1 MGPEVIFY
9 SLAILL
15 VLILASV
22 QIGIALG
29 VASVIGVY
37 LAYGD
42 VQIALSILGSTA
54 YDAIRSHA
62 LAVIP
67 LFMLMGEII
76 SRSGAAADLY
86 RLCDRAM
93 GRLPGRLAA
102 ATVVG
107 NAAFAAVSGVA
118 IASAA
123 TFSRIAYPEMR
134 RSGYGKS
141 YALGVIAGSG
151 SLGMLIP
158 PSVLLIVWAILTEG
172 SVGALFVAGVIPGLL
187 LGLAFVI
194 YCTLKAVA
202 SPSVAPRVAP
212 DVASDV
218 ASDMAPAVASEVAP
232 DDDRAASRRP
242 DERPSAGLKH
252 QLISAGGILGLVV
265 LVLGGIWSGVFT
277 PTEAAGFGALGSIVL
292 GYARGMRRKAFME
305 AIYNAGRFT
314 APIMFLLIAGSMYA
328 KLLAVSGGIDLVQDL
343 VSGAGLSPLGLI
355 VLMTVIWLLLGALI
369 DSISDILLTVPVFV
383 PIALAAGFDP
393 IAFAIYGIIVI
404 EAGLL
409 TPPMGLL
416 IFTVKSSV
424 ADPSVTLGDIFRGA
438 VPFWILMLAVA
449 ALILLNPLLATWLPG
464 LMF

>member
-1 MGPEVIFY
+1 MMGPEVIFY

-15 VLILASV
+15 MLILASV

-42 VQIALSILGSTA
+42 FQIALSILGSTA

-86 RLCDRAM
+86 RLCDRAL

-102 ATVVG
+102 ATVLG

-134 RSGYGKS
+134 RSGYAKS

-187 LGLAFVI
+187 LGLAFVF
-194 YCTLKAVA
+194 YCALKAVV
-202 SPSVAPRVAP
+202 SPGV
-212 DVASDV
+212 
-218 ASDMAPAVASEVAP
+218 APAVAPLTEHAGRREA
-232 DDDRAASRRP
+232 DKGDRRDTADPGRQLV
-242 DERPSAGLKH
+242 SAL
-252 QLISAGGILGLVV
+252 GIVGLVV
-265 LVLGGIWSGVFT
+265 LVLGGIWTGVFT
-277 PTEAAGFGALGSIVL
+277 PTEAAGFGALGSLVL
-292 GYARGMRRKAFME
+292 GYANGMRSRAFMD
-305 AIYNAGRFT
+305 AIYSAGRYT

-328 KLLAVSGGIDLVQDL
+328 KLLAVSGGINLIQDL
-343 VSGAGLSPLGLI
+343 VTGAGLTPVGLV

-383 PIALAAGFDP
+383 PLAAAAGIDP

-424 ADPSVTLGDIFRGA
+424 TDPDVTLGDIFRGS
-438 VPFWILMLAVA
+438 VPFWILMLGVA
-449 ALILLNPLLATWLPG
+449 ALILLRPELATWLPA

>member
-1 MGPEVIFY
+1 MMGPEVIFY

-29 VASVIGVY
+29 AASVIGVY

-42 VQIALSILGSTA
+42 LQIALSILGSTA

-86 RLCDRAM
+86 RLCDRAL

-102 ATVVG
+102 ATVLG

-134 RSGYGKS
+134 RSGYAKS

-187 LGLAFVI
+187 LGLAFVF
-194 YCTLKAVA
+194 YCALKAVV
-202 SPSVAPRVAP
+202 SPGV
-212 DVASDV
+212 
-218 ASDMAPAVASEVAP
+218 APAVAPVTEPAGRRET
-232 DDDRAASRRP
+232 DKGDRP
-242 DERPSAGLKH
+242 DAADLGRQLVSAL
-252 QLISAGGILGLVV
+252 GIAGLVV
-265 LVLGGIWSGVFT
+265 LVLGGIWTGVFT
-277 PTEAAGFGALGSIVL
+277 PTEAAGFGALGSLVL
-292 GYARGMRRKAFME
+292 GFANGMRSGAFME
-305 AIYNAGRFT
+305 AIYSAGRYT

-328 KLLAVSGGIDLVQDL
+328 KLLAVSGGINLIQDL
-343 VSGAGLSPLGLI
+343 VTGAGLTPVGLI

-383 PIALAAGFDP
+383 PLAAAAGFDP

-424 ADPSVTLGDIFRGA
+424 TDPDVTLGDIFRGS
-438 VPFWILMLAVA
+438 VPFWILMLGVA
-449 ALILLNPLLATWLPG
+449 ALILLRPELATWLPA

>member
-76 SRSGAAADLY
+76 SRSGAASDLY
-86 RLCDRAM
+86 RLCDRLL

-102 ATVVG
+102 ATVLG

-134 RSGYGKS
+134 RSGYARS

-187 LGLAFVI
+187 LGLAFVV
-194 YCTLKAVA
+194 YCALRAVI
-202 SPSVAPRVAP
+202 SPGV
-212 DVASDV
+212 
-218 ASDMAPAVASEVAP
+218 APAVARSPEQGEGGEGGHR
-232 DDDRAASRRP
+232 DLRAAAALGRQLV
-242 DERPSAGLKH
+242 SAL
-252 QLISAGGILGLVV
+252 GIVGLVV

-277 PTEAAGFGALGSIVL
+277 PTEAAGFGALGSLVL
-292 GYARGMRRKAFME
+292 GYANGMRGRAFLE
-305 AIYNAGRFT
+305 AIYSAGRYT

-328 KLLAVSGGIDLVQDL
+328 KLLAVSGGINLIQDL
-343 VSGAGLSPLGLI
+343 VTGAGLTPVGLI

-383 PIALAAGFDP
+383 PLAAAAGFDP

-424 ADPSVTLGDIFRGA
+424 TDPDVTLGDIFRGS
-438 VPFWILMLAVA
+438 VPFWLLMLGVAV
-449 ALILLNPLLATWLPG
+449 LILLSPALATWLPD

>member
-1 MGPEVIFY
+1 MMGPEVIFY

-42 VQIALSILGSTA
+42 FQIALSILGSTA

-86 RLCDRAM
+86 RLCDRAL
-93 GRLPGRLAA
+93 GRLPGRLAV
-102 ATVVG
+102 ATVLG

-134 RSGYGKS
+134 RSGYAKS

-202 SPSVAPRVAP
+202 SPAVAPRVAA
-212 DVASDV
+212 D
-218 ASDMAPAVASEVAP
+218 VAP
-232 DDDRAASRRP
+232 DSDRASNRQGSGGDTSDP
-242 DERPSAGLKH
+242 DGLKH
-252 QLISAGGILGLVV
+252 QFIGAAGIVGLVV

-292 GYARGMRRKAFME
+292 GYARGMRRRAFMQ
-305 AIYNAGRFT
+305 AIYNAGRYT

-328 KLLAVSGGIDLVQDL
+328 KLLAVSGGIDLIQDL
-343 VSGAGLSPLGLI
+343 VTGAGLTPLGLV

-383 PIALAAGFDP
+383 PIALASGFDP

-424 ADPSVTLGDIFRGA
+424 TDPSVTLGDIFRGA

-449 ALILLNPLLATWLPG
+449 ALVLWWPRLATWLPG

>member
-1 MGPEVIFY
+1 MMGPEVIFY

-42 VQIALSILGSTA
+42 FQIALSILGSTA

-86 RLCDRAM
+86 RLCDRVL

-102 ATVVG
+102 ATVLG

-134 RSGYGKS
+134 RSGYAKS

-187 LGLAFVI
+187 LGLAFVV
-194 YCTLKAVA
+194 YCALKAVV
-202 SPSVAPRVAP
+202 SPGV
-212 DVASDV
+212 
-218 ASDMAPAVASEVAP
+218 APAVARNAEQDGSHEAGRQGP
-232 DDDRAASRRP
+232 QDAAALHRQFV
-242 DERPSAGLKH
+242 SAL
-252 QLISAGGILGLVV
+252 GIVGLVV

-277 PTEAAGFGALGSIVL
+277 PTEAAGFGALGSLVL
-292 GYARGMRRKAFME
+292 GYANGMRAKAFME
-305 AIYNAGRFT
+305 AIYSAGRFT

-328 KLLAVSGGIDLVQDL
+328 KLLAVSGGINLIQDL
-343 VSGAGLSPLGLI
+343 VTGVGLTPVGLI

-383 PIALAAGFDP
+383 PLAVAAGFDP

-424 ADPSVTLGDIFRGA
+424 TDPDVTLGDIFRGS
-438 VPFWILMLAVA
+438 VPFWILMLGVAV
-449 ALILLNPLLATWLPG
+449 LILLSPALATWLPG

>member
-1 MGPEVIFY
+1 MMGPEVIFY

-15 VLILASV
+15 ALILASV

-29 VASVIGVY
+29 IASVIGVY

-42 VQIALSILGSTA
+42 SQIALSILGSTA

-86 RLCDRAM
+86 RLCDLAL

-102 ATVVG
+102 ATVLG

-134 RSGYGKS
+134 RSGYAKS

-187 LGLAFVI
+187 LGLVFVF
-194 YCTLKAVA
+194 YCALKAVV
-202 SPSVAPRVAP
+202 SPGVAPAFAP
-212 DVASDV
+212 VTE
-218 ASDMAPAVASEVAP
+218 PAGRRET
-232 DDDRAASRRP
+232 DNGDRP
-242 DERPSAGLKH
+242 DAADLGRQLVSAL
-252 QLISAGGILGLVV
+252 GIVGLVV
-265 LVLGGIWSGVFT
+265 LVLGGIWTGVFT
-277 PTEAAGFGALGSIVL
+277 PTEAAGFGALGSLVL
-292 GYARGMRRKAFME
+292 GYANGMRGRAFMD
-305 AIYNAGRFT
+305 AIYSAGRYT

-328 KLLAVSGGIDLVQDL
+328 KLLAVSGGINLIQDL
-343 VSGAGLSPLGLI
+343 VTGAGLTPVGLI

-383 PIALAAGFDP
+383 PLAAAAGIDP

-424 ADPSVTLGDIFRGA
+424 TDPDVTLGDIFRGS
-438 VPFWILMLAVA
+438 VPFWILMLGVA
-449 ALILLNPLLATWLPG
+449 ALILLRPELATWLPA
-464 LMF
+464 LVF

>member
-1 MGPEVIFY
+1 MLGPEVIFY

-15 VLILASV
+15 VLVFVSV
-22 QIGIALG
+22 PIGISLG

-42 VQIALSILGSTA
+42 INIALSILGSTA
-54 YDAIRSHA
+54 YDSIRSHT

-67 LFMLMGEII
+67 LFMLMGEVI
-76 SRSGAAADLY
+76 SRSGAAKDLY
-86 RLCDRAM
+86 ALCDRCLH
-93 GRLPGRLAA
+93 RLPGRLAA

-134 RSGYGKS
+134 RLGYKKS

-172 SVGALFVAGVIPGLL
+172 SVGALFLAGVIPGLL
-187 LGLAFVI
+187 LGLAFI
-194 YCTLKAVA
+194 MYCSITAIID
-202 SPSVAPRVAP
+202 PSI
-212 DVASDV
+212 
-218 ASDMAPAVASEVAP
+218 APAV
-232 DDDRAASRRP
+232 DRAHSKQSDGEKRS
-242 DERPSAGLKH
+242 EFISGLGIIT
-252 QLISAGGILGLVV
+252 LILC
-265 LVLGGIWSGVFT
+265 VLGGIWGGIFT

-292 GYARGMRRKAFME
+292 GYVKGMRSQDFIE
-305 AIYNAGRFT
+305 AIYNAGRYT
-314 APIMFLLIAGSMYA
+314 APIMFLLIAGSMYSR
-328 KLLAVSGGIDLVQDL
+328 LLAVSGGINLIQDL
-343 VSGAGLSPLGLI
+343 VVGTGLSPWGLI
-355 VLMTVIWLLLGALI
+355 MIMTVIWLLLGALI
-369 DSISDILLTVPVFV
+369 DSISDILLTVPIFV
-383 PIALAAGFDP
+383 PIAAAAGFDP

-424 ADPSVTLGDIFRGA
+424 PDPSVTLGEIFKGSI
-438 VPFWILMLAVA
+438 PFWILMLLVA
-449 ALILLNPLLATWLPG
+449 LSVLFFPSLATWLPG

>member
-9 SLAILL
+9 SLVILL

-86 RLCDRAM
+86 RLCDRAL

-102 ATVVG
+102 ATVLG

-134 RSGYGKS
+134 RSGYAKS

-202 SPSVAPRVAP
+202 NPAVAP
-212 DVASDV
+212 DVAPDV
-218 ASDMAPAVASEVAP
+218 AFDVPP
-232 DDDRAASRRP
+232 DEGRAESRQP
-242 DERPSAGLKH
+242 DERPSVGLKH

-292 GYARGMRRKAFME
+292 GYARGMRRRAFMQ
-305 AIYNAGRFT
+305 AIYNAGRYT

-328 KLLAVSGGIDLVQDL
+328 KLLAVSGGIDLIQDL
-343 VSGAGLSPLGLI
+343 VAGAGLTPLGLI

-424 ADPSVTLGDIFRGA
+424 TDPSVTLGDIFRGA

-449 ALILLNPLLATWLPG
+449 ALILWWPWLATWLPG

>member
-1 MGPEVIFY
+1 M
-9 SLAILL
+9 
-15 VLILASV
+15 

-42 VQIALSILGSTA
+42 LQIALSILGSTA

-86 RLCDRAM
+86 RLCDRVL

-102 ATVVG
+102 ATVLG

-134 RSGYGKS
+134 RSGYARS

-187 LGLAFVI
+187 LGLAFVV
-194 YCTLKAVA
+194 YCALKAVV
-202 SPSVAPRVAP
+202 SPGVAPTVKA
-212 DVASDV
+212 VVSSEV
-218 ASDMAPAVASEVAP
+218 APAVARTTEPGGSGEAGQQGSQ
-232 DDDRAASRRP
+232 DATALRRQFV
-242 DERPSAGLKH
+242 SAL
-252 QLISAGGILGLVV
+252 GIIGLVV
-265 LVLGGIWSGVFT
+265 LVLGGIWSGAFT
-277 PTEAAGFGALGSIVL
+277 PTEAAGFGALGSLVL
-292 GYARGMRRKAFME
+292 GYANGMRGRAFME
-305 AIYNAGRFT
+305 AIFSAGRYT

-328 KLLAVSGGIDLVQDL
+328 KLLAVSGGINLIQDL
-343 VSGAGLSPLGLI
+343 VTGAGLTPVGLI

-383 PIALAAGFDP
+383 PLAAAAGFDP

-424 ADPSVTLGDIFRGA
+424 TDPDVTLGDIFRGA
-438 VPFWILMLAVA
+438 VPFWILMLGVA
-449 ALILLNPLLATWLPG
+449 ALILWQSSLATWLPG

>member
-1 MGPEVIFY
+1 MLGPEVIFY

-15 VLILASV
+15 VLVFASV
-22 QIGIALG
+22 PIGISLG

-42 VQIALSILGSTA
+42 INIALSILGSTA
-54 YDAIRSHA
+54 YDSIRSHT

-67 LFMLMGEII
+67 LFMLMGEVI
-76 SRSGAAADLY
+76 SRSGAAKDLY
-86 RLCDRAM
+86 ALCDRCLH
-93 GRLPGRLAA
+93 RLPGRLAA
-102 ATVVG
+102 ATVLG

-134 RSGYGKS
+134 RLGYKKS

-172 SVGALFVAGVIPGLL
+172 SVGALFLAGVIPGLL
-187 LGLAFVI
+187 LGLAFI
-194 YCTLKAVA
+194 MYCSITAIID
-202 SPSVAPRVAP
+202 PSI
-212 DVASDV
+212 
-218 ASDMAPAVASEVAP
+218 APAV
-232 DDDRAASRRP
+232 DRAHSKQSEGEKRS
-242 DERPSAGLKH
+242 EFISGLGIIT
-252 QLISAGGILGLVV
+252 LILC
-265 LVLGGIWSGVFT
+265 VLGGIWGGIFT

-292 GYARGMRRKAFME
+292 GYVKGMRKQDFIE
-305 AIYNAGRFT
+305 AIYNAGRYT
-314 APIMFLLIAGSMYA
+314 APIMFLLIAGSMYSR
-328 KLLAVSGGIDLVQDL
+328 LLAVSGGINLIQDL
-343 VSGAGLSPLGLI
+343 VVGTGLSPWGLI
-355 VLMTVIWLLLGALI
+355 MIMTVIWLLLGALI
-369 DSISDILLTVPVFV
+369 DSISDILLTVPIFV
-383 PIALAAGFDP
+383 PIAAAAGFDP

-424 ADPSVTLGDIFRGA
+424 PDPSVTLGEIFKGSI
-438 VPFWILMLAVA
+438 PFWILMLLVA
-449 ALILLNPLLATWLPG
+449 LSVLFFPSLATWLPG

>member
-194 YCTLKAVA
+194 YCTLKAIA
-202 SPSVAPRVAP
+202 SPAVAPRVAA
-212 DVASDV
+212 D
-218 ASDMAPAVASEVAP
+218 VAP
-232 DDDRAASRRP
+232 DADRASNRQGSGGETSDP
-242 DERPSAGLKH
+242 DGLKH
-252 QLISAGGILGLVV
+252 QLIGAAGIVGLVV

-292 GYARGMRRKAFME
+292 GYARGMRRRAFME
-305 AIYNAGRFT
+305 AIYNAGRYT
-314 APIMFLLIAGSMYA
+314 APVMFLLIAGSMYA
-328 KLLAVSGGIDLVQDL
+328 RLLAVSGGIDLIQDL
-343 VSGAGLSPLGLI
+343 VTGAGLTPFGLI

-383 PIALAAGFDP
+383 PIALASGFDP

-424 ADPSVTLGDIFRGA
+424 TDPSVTLGDIFRGA

-449 ALILLNPLLATWLPG
+449 ALVLWWPWLATWLPG

>member
-1 MGPEVIFY
+1 MLGPEVIFY

-15 VLILASV
+15 VLVFISV
-22 QIGIALG
+22 PIGVSLG

-42 VQIALSILGSTA
+42 INIALSILGSTA
-54 YDAIRSHA
+54 YDSIRSHT

-67 LFMLMGEII
+67 LFMLMGEVI
-76 SRSGAAADLY
+76 SRSGAAKDLY
-86 RLCDRAM
+86 TLCNRFLY
-93 GRLPGRLAA
+93 RLPGRLAA

-134 RSGYGKS
+134 RLGYKKS

-172 SVGALFVAGVIPGLL
+172 SVGALFIAGVIPGLL
-187 LGLAFVI
+187 LGFAFI
-194 YCTLKAVA
+194 LYCSISAIIN
-202 SPSVAPRVAP
+202 PSI
-212 DVASDV
+212 
-218 ASDMAPAVASEVAP
+218 APALDSIEEKQSEGEKY
-232 DDDRAASRRP
+232 S
-242 DERPSAGLKH
+242 E
-252 QLISAGGILGLVV
+252 LISGLGIITLILF
-265 LVLGGIWSGVFT
+265 VLGGIWAGIFT

-292 GYARGMRRKAFME
+292 GYVKGMRSQGFLE
-305 AIYNAGRFT
+305 AIYNAGRYT

-328 KLLAVSGGIDLVQDL
+328 RLLAVSGGINLIQELV
-343 VSGAGLSPLGLI
+343 VGTGLTPLGLI
-355 VLMTVIWLLLGALI
+355 MIMTIIWLLLGALI
-369 DSISDILLTVPVFV
+369 DSISDILLTVPIFV
-383 PIALAAGFDP
+383 PIAEVAGFDP
-393 IAFAIYGIIVI
+393 IAFAIYGIIII

-424 ADPSVTLGDIFRGA
+424 PDRSVTLGEIFRGSI
-438 VPFWILMLAVA
+438 PFWLLMLLVA
-449 ALILLNPLLATWLPG
+449 SFVLFFPSLATWLPG

>member
-1 MGPEVIFY
+1 MLGPEVIFY

-15 VLILASV
+15 VLVFVSV
-22 QIGIALG
+22 PIGISLG

-42 VQIALSILGSTA
+42 INIALSILGSTA
-54 YDAIRSHA
+54 YDSIRSHT

-67 LFMLMGEII
+67 LFMLMGEVI
-76 SRSGAAADLY
+76 SRSGAAKDLY
-86 RLCDRAM
+86 ALCDRCLH
-93 GRLPGRLAA
+93 RLPGRLAA
-102 ATVVG
+102 ATVLG

-134 RSGYGKS
+134 RLGYKKS

-172 SVGALFVAGVIPGLL
+172 SVGALFLAGVIPGLL
-187 LGLAFVI
+187 LGLAFI
-194 YCTLKAVA
+194 MYCSITAIID
-202 SPSVAPRVAP
+202 PSI
-212 DVASDV
+212 
-218 ASDMAPAVASEVAP
+218 APAV
-232 DDDRAASRRP
+232 DRAHSKQSEGEKRS
-242 DERPSAGLKH
+242 EFISGLGIIT
-252 QLISAGGILGLVV
+252 LILC
-265 LVLGGIWSGVFT
+265 VLGGIWGGIFT

-292 GYARGMRRKAFME
+292 GYVKGMRRQDFIE
-305 AIYNAGRFT
+305 AIYNAGRYT
-314 APIMFLLIAGSMYA
+314 APIMFLLIAGSMYSR
-328 KLLAVSGGIDLVQDL
+328 LLAVSGGINLIQDL
-343 VSGAGLSPLGLI
+343 VVGTGLSPWGLI
-355 VLMTVIWLLLGALI
+355 MIMTVIWLLLGALI
-369 DSISDILLTVPVFV
+369 DSISDILLTVPIFV
-383 PIALAAGFDP
+383 PIAAAAGFDP

-424 ADPSVTLGDIFRGA
+424 PDPSVTLGEIFKGSI
-438 VPFWILMLAVA
+438 PFWILMLLVA
-449 ALILLNPLLATWLPG
+449 LSVLFFPSLATWLPG

>member
-1 MGPEVIFY
+1 MLGPEVIFY

-15 VLILASV
+15 VLVFVSV
-22 QIGIALG
+22 PIGISLG

-42 VQIALSILGSTA
+42 INIALSILGSTA
-54 YDAIRSHA
+54 YDSIRSHT

-67 LFMLMGEII
+67 LFMLMGEVI
-76 SRSGAAADLY
+76 SRSGAAKDLY
-86 RLCDRAM
+86 ALCDRCLH
-93 GRLPGRLAA
+93 RLPGRLAA

-134 RSGYGKS
+134 RLGYKKS

-172 SVGALFVAGVIPGLL
+172 SVGALFLAGVIPGLL
-187 LGLAFVI
+187 LGLAFI
-194 YCTLKAVA
+194 MYCSITAIID
-202 SPSVAPRVAP
+202 PSI
-212 DVASDV
+212 
-218 ASDMAPAVASEVAP
+218 APAV
-232 DDDRAASRRP
+232 DRAHSKQSEGEKRS
-242 DERPSAGLKH
+242 EFISGLGIIT
-252 QLISAGGILGLVV
+252 LILC
-265 LVLGGIWSGVFT
+265 VLGGIWGGIFT

-292 GYARGMRRKAFME
+292 GYVKGMRRQDFIE
-305 AIYNAGRFT
+305 AIYNAGRYT
-314 APIMFLLIAGSMYA
+314 APIMFLLIAGSMYSR
-328 KLLAVSGGIDLVQDL
+328 LLAVSGGINLIQDL
-343 VSGAGLSPLGLI
+343 VVGTGLSPWGLI
-355 VLMTVIWLLLGALI
+355 MIMTVIWLLLGALI
-369 DSISDILLTVPVFV
+369 DSISDILLTVPIFV
-383 PIALAAGFDP
+383 PIAAVAGFDP

-424 ADPSVTLGDIFRGA
+424 PDPSVTLGEIFKGSI
-438 VPFWILMLAVA
+438 PFWILMLLVA
-449 ALILLNPLLATWLPG
+449 LSVLFFPSLATWLPG

>member
-1 MGPEVIFY
+1 MLGPEVIFY

-15 VLILASV
+15 VLVFVSV
-22 QIGIALG
+22 PIGISLG

-42 VQIALSILGSTA
+42 INIALSILGSTA
-54 YDAIRSHA
+54 YDSIRSHT

-67 LFMLMGEII
+67 LFMLMGEVI
-76 SRSGAAADLY
+76 SRSGAAKDLY
-86 RLCDRAM
+86 ALCDRCLH
-93 GRLPGRLAA
+93 RLPGRLAA

-134 RSGYGKS
+134 RLGYKKS

-172 SVGALFVAGVIPGLL
+172 SVGALFLAGVIPGLL
-187 LGLAFVI
+187 LGLAFI
-194 YCTLKAVA
+194 MYCSITAIID
-202 SPSVAPRVAP
+202 PSI
-212 DVASDV
+212 
-218 ASDMAPAVASEVAP
+218 APAV
-232 DDDRAASRRP
+232 DRAHSKQSEGEKRS
-242 DERPSAGLKH
+242 EFISGLGIIT
-252 QLISAGGILGLVV
+252 LILC
-265 LVLGGIWSGVFT
+265 VLGGIWGGIFT

-292 GYARGMRRKAFME
+292 GYVKGMRSQDFIE
-305 AIYNAGRFT
+305 AIYNAGRYT
-314 APIMFLLIAGSMYA
+314 APIMFLLIAGSMYSR
-328 KLLAVSGGIDLVQDL
+328 LLAVSGGINLIQDL
-343 VSGAGLSPLGLI
+343 VVGTGLNPWGLI
-355 VLMTVIWLLLGALI
+355 MIMTVIWLLLGALI
-369 DSISDILLTVPVFV
+369 DSISDILLTVPIFV
-383 PIALAAGFDP
+383 PIAAVAGFDP

-424 ADPSVTLGDIFRGA
+424 PDPSVTLGEIFKGSI
-438 VPFWILMLAVA
+438 PFWILMLLVA
-449 ALILLNPLLATWLPG
+449 LSVLFFPSLATWLPG

>member
-1 MGPEVIFY
+1 MMGPEVVFY

-42 VQIALSILGSTA
+42 LQIALSILGSTA

-86 RLCDRAM
+86 RLCDRVL

-102 ATVVG
+102 ATVLG

-134 RSGYGKS
+134 RSGYAKS

-187 LGLAFVI
+187 LGLAFVV
-194 YCTLKAVA
+194 YCALKAVA
-202 SPSVAPRVAP
+202 SPEV
-212 DVASDV
+212 
-218 ASDMAPAVASEVAP
+218 APAVARTSEP
-232 DDDRAASRRP
+232 GGSREAGQQGSQDATALR
-242 DERPSAGLKH
+242 RQFVSAL
-252 QLISAGGILGLVV
+252 GIIGLVV

-277 PTEAAGFGALGSIVL
+277 PTEAAGFGALGSLVL
-292 GYARGMRRKAFME
+292 GYANGMRGRTFME
-305 AIYNAGRFT
+305 AIYSAGRYT

-328 KLLAVSGGIDLVQDL
+328 KLLAVSGGINLVQDM
-343 VSGAGLSPLGLI
+343 VAGAGLTPVGLI

-383 PIALAAGFDP
+383 PLAVAAGFDP

-424 ADPSVTLGDIFRGA
+424 TDPGVTLGDIFRGA
-438 VPFWILMLAVA
+438 VPFWILMLGVA
-449 ALILLNPLLATWLPG
+449 ALILLSPELATWLPG

>member
-1 MGPEVIFY
+1 MMGPEVVFY

-42 VQIALSILGSTA
+42 LQIALSILGSTA

-67 LFMLMGEII
+67 LFMLMGEVI

-86 RLCDRAM
+86 RLCDRVL

-102 ATVVG
+102 ATVLG

-134 RSGYGKS
+134 RSGYAKS

-187 LGLAFVI
+187 LGLAFVV
-194 YCTLKAVA
+194 YCALKAVA
-202 SPSVAPRVAP
+202 SPEV
-212 DVASDV
+212 
-218 ASDMAPAVASEVAP
+218 APAVARTSEPGGSGEAGQQGSQDAAP
-232 DDDRAASRRP
+232 LRRQFV
-242 DERPSAGLKH
+242 SAL
-252 QLISAGGILGLVV
+252 GIVGLVV

-277 PTEAAGFGALGSIVL
+277 PTEAAGFGALGSLVL
-292 GYARGMRRKAFME
+292 GYANGMRGRAFME
-305 AIYNAGRFT
+305 AIYSAGRYT

-328 KLLAVSGGIDLVQDL
+328 KLLAVSGGINLVQDM
-343 VSGAGLSPLGLI
+343 VAGAGLTPVGLI

-383 PIALAAGFDP
+383 PLAVAAGFDP

-424 ADPSVTLGDIFRGA
+424 TDPGVTLGDIFRGA
-438 VPFWILMLAVA
+438 VPFWILMLGVA
-449 ALILLNPLLATWLPG
+449 ALILLSPELATWLPG